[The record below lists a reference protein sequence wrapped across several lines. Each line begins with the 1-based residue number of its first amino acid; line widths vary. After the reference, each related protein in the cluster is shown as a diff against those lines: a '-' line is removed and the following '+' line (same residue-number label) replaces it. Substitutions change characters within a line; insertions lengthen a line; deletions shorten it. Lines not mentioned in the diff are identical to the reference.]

1 MREPIVSNVTARPQ
15 VVRHRPRNGT
25 LIWALNRA
33 SAYALILFLGVHLYY
48 NYFAAARA
56 GVPITFEIVNQ
67 RFALD
72 PLLYTIN
79 AFGLLVT
86 ALFHGL
92 SGLRSVL
99 FDVVTNSV
107 VRRIVTILLAVVGL
121 WALIDG
127 SLSLLALL
135 RGA

>member
-1 MREPIVSNVTARPQ
+1 MREPIISNVTARPQ
-15 VVRHRPRNGT
+15 VVRHRPRSGT

-33 SAYALILFLGVHLYY
+33 SAYALILFLGVHLYL
-48 NYFAAARA
+48 NYFVAARA
-56 GVPITFEIVNQ
+56 GTPLTFEVVNQ
-67 RFALD
+67 RFVVD

-79 AFGLLVT
+79 TFGLLVT

-92 SGLRSVL
+92 SGVRSMV
-99 FDVVTNSV
+99 FDVVTNAT
-107 VRRIVTILLAVVGL
+107 VRRIVTIILVIVGL

-127 SLSLLALL
+127 SLSLLALM